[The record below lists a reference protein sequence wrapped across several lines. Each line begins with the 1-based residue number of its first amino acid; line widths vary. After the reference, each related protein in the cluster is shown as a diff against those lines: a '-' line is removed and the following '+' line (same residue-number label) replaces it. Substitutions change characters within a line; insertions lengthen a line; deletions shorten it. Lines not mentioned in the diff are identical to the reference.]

1 MKKTLAFFLLIFN
14 TLSAWAATT
23 FKSGDLYYK
32 IVSDS
37 EPYAVEVTYQ
47 TQVPNN
53 NYSGLTE
60 VEIPTTVK
68 YNKTTYEVIGISWY
82 AFHECADLRSV
93 LIPNSIQTIHFQA
106 FEGCSSLNSI
116 IIPNSVTRIY
126 GDAFTGSGIYNDP
139 SNWHNHALYIGDW
152 LICTNPDSISGIYNI
167 KPGTRCIAH
176 EAFIYCEALKSVNI
190 PNSVEIIGM
199 LSFGICDSLETLV
212 IPSSVKHIEIGA
224 AESCP
229 SLNRIVVESGNT
241 HYDSRDNCNAIIET
255 ATNTLLSGCN
265 TTVIP
270 QSITHIADYAFDGCQ
285 FSSFS
290 IPKGIKYIGDWAF
303 ANCSNLK
310 VFTCEAAELP
320 ELGTDIF
327 SVIGDIPPLDYATP
341 INEATLFVPQE
352 ALEKYKTADQW
363 YKFGTILPIGTY
375 SPDLFPTLTGLQRT
389 VCNEYCGETEEDNS
403 ANFTYKQ
410 TFDSIFFENDKP
422 YILCNGYLL
431 REEDNKIFL
440 YSQSL
445 NKDIVLYDFTLE
457 VGDSLP
463 TYIKD
468 FDGTMYSD
476 NTLVVTDISS
486 VTLLDGKEYKK
497 WTFNNGMEYVE
508 AIGMYGGRRNGNFFG
523 LIQEVVVPCHI
534 GTHLVCVSK
543 NNQLLY
549 QMDDAEM
556 ERLGAE
562 CLCDGYQSSYK
573 DQWCDTWNV
582 LYHGWDPEGGDDPYM
597 PYTFIYQ
604 LEEDTTIN
612 DLTYQRLTGRFS
624 LSTMP
629 LNKEYVAALRFA
641 EHKKVFVHYDN
652 TEYLL
657 YDFGAQVGD
666 TLEIFGGIDH
676 YKDFKTLTH
685 VITEIDSLDDG
696 RLQIYSNAII
706 QESEGY
712 ETPFERLYPKIW
724 IEGVGSKDGI
734 VQNSATNRIGIG
746 PCVLLCAYHN
756 DDCIYTTDNPYYTP
770 YGCVHNDSFFTA
782 TEEVNAP
789 TQSVQKIMYNGQLLI
804 LRDGKIYN
812 IMGVEMGK

>member
-167 KPGTRCIAH
+167 KPGTRCIAD

-375 SPDLFPTLTGLQRT
+375 SPDLFPTLAGLQRT
-389 VCNEYCGETEEDNS
+389 HTTEMYSGSPVFYKTYSRFAELTQALKDTVIQDHSYLKFYEYYS
-403 ANFTYKQ
+403 SLF
-410 TFDSIFFENDKP
+410 
-422 YILCNGYLL
+422 L
-431 REEDNKIFL
+431 REENNKVLI
-440 YSQSL
+440 YSTVLQ
-445 NKDIVLYDFTLE
+445 KDLVLYDYTLE

-463 TYIKD
+463 GLYIDYRYSEDEPFAIVDYNIKR
-468 FDGTMYSD
+468 DGSRYFQTD
-476 NTLVVTDISS
+476 TFVVTDVSH
-486 VTLLDGKEYKK
+486 VTLLDGIERKK
-497 WTFNNGMEYVE
+497 WTLTNKHYGVREYVE
-508 AIGMYGGRRNGNFFG
+508 GIGSFGEGYNEAGEFFF
-523 LIQEVVVPCHI
+523 LILNHPYTTESVGV
-534 GTHLVCVSK
+534 HLVCVSK
-543 NNQLLY
+543 DGQLLY
-549 QMDDAEM
+549 QMDAAEM
-556 ERLGAE
+556 ERLRTE
-562 CLCDGYQSSYK
+562 CLCDGGISSAVEAITTP
-573 DQWCDTWNV
+573 DSDT
-582 LYHGWDPEGGDDPYM
+582 
-597 PYTFIYQ
+597 
-604 LEEDTTIN
+604 
-612 DLTYQRLTGRFS
+612 
-624 LSTMP
+624 
-629 LNKEYVAALRFA
+629 
-641 EHKKVFVHYDN
+641 KKF
-652 TEYLL
+652 L
-657 YDFGAQVGD
+657 
-666 TLEIFGGIDH
+666 
-676 YKDFKTLTH
+676 
-685 VITEIDSLDDG
+685 
-696 RLQIYSNAII
+696 
-706 QESEGY
+706 
-712 ETPFERLYPKIW
+712 
-724 IEGVGSKDGI
+724 
-734 VQNSATNRIGIG
+734 
-746 PCVLLCAYHN
+746 HN
-756 DDCIYTTDNPYYTP
+756 N
-770 YGCVHNDSFFTA
+770 
-782 TEEVNAP
+782 
-789 TQSVQKIMYNGQLLI
+789 QLLI
-804 LRDGKIYN
+804 LRDGKTYN
-812 IMGVEMGK
+812 VMGMEVK

>member
-47 TQVPNN
+47 TLVPNN

-60 VEIPTTVK
+60 VEIPTTVQ

-167 KPGTRCIAH
+167 KPGTRCIAD

-375 SPDLFPTLTGLQRT
+375 SPDLFPTLAGLQRT
-389 VCNEYCGETEEDNS
+389 HTTEMYSGSPVFYKTYSRFAELTQALKDTVIQDHSYLKFYEYYS
-403 ANFTYKQ
+403 SLFLRK
-410 TFDSIFFENDKP
+410 EN
-422 YILCNGYLL
+422 
-431 REEDNKIFL
+431 NKVLI
-440 YSQSL
+440 YSTVLQ
-445 NKDIVLYDFTLE
+445 KDLVLYDYTFE

-463 TYIKD
+463 GLYIDYRYSEDEPFAIVDYNIKR
-468 FDGTMYSD
+468 DGSRYFQTD
-476 NTLVVTDISS
+476 TFVVTDVSH
-486 VTLLDGKEYKK
+486 VTLLDGIERKK
-497 WTFNNGMEYVE
+497 WTLTNKHYGVREYVE
-508 AIGMYGGRRNGNFFG
+508 GIGSFGEGYNEAGEFFF
-523 LIQEVVVPCHI
+523 LILNHPYTTESVGV
-534 GTHLVCVSK
+534 HLVCVSK
-543 NNQLLY
+543 DGQLLY
-549 QMDDAEM
+549 QMDAAEM
-556 ERLGAE
+556 ERLRTE
-562 CLCDGYQSSYK
+562 CLCDGGISSAVEAITTP
-573 DQWCDTWNV
+573 DSDT
-582 LYHGWDPEGGDDPYM
+582 
-597 PYTFIYQ
+597 
-604 LEEDTTIN
+604 
-612 DLTYQRLTGRFS
+612 
-624 LSTMP
+624 
-629 LNKEYVAALRFA
+629 
-641 EHKKVFVHYDN
+641 KKF
-652 TEYLL
+652 L
-657 YDFGAQVGD
+657 
-666 TLEIFGGIDH
+666 
-676 YKDFKTLTH
+676 
-685 VITEIDSLDDG
+685 
-696 RLQIYSNAII
+696 
-706 QESEGY
+706 
-712 ETPFERLYPKIW
+712 
-724 IEGVGSKDGI
+724 
-734 VQNSATNRIGIG
+734 
-746 PCVLLCAYHN
+746 HN
-756 DDCIYTTDNPYYTP
+756 N
-770 YGCVHNDSFFTA
+770 
-782 TEEVNAP
+782 
-789 TQSVQKIMYNGQLLI
+789 QLLI
-804 LRDGKIYN
+804 LRDGKTYN
-812 IMGVEMGK
+812 VMGMEVK

>member
-167 KPGTRCIAH
+167 KPGTRCIAD

-190 PNSVEIIGM
+190 PNSIEIIGM

-363 YKFGTILPIGTY
+363 YKFGSILPIGTY
-375 SPDLFPTLTGLQRT
+375 SPDLFPTLAGLQRT
-389 VCNEYCGETEEDNS
+389 HTTEMYSGSPVFYKTYSRFAELTQALKDTVIQDHSYLKFYEYYS
-403 ANFTYKQ
+403 SLF
-410 TFDSIFFENDKP
+410 
-422 YILCNGYLL
+422 L
-431 REEDNKIFL
+431 REENNKVLI
-440 YSQSL
+440 YSTVLQ
-445 NKDIVLYDFTLE
+445 KDLVLYDYTLE

-463 TYIKD
+463 GLYID
-468 FDGTMYSD
+468 FRYSEDEPFAIVDYNIKRDGSRYFQTD
-476 NTLVVTDISS
+476 TFVVTDVSH
-486 VTLLDGKEYKK
+486 VTLLDGIERKK
-497 WTFNNGMEYVE
+497 WTLTNKHYGVREYVE
-508 AIGMYGGRRNGNFFG
+508 GIGSFGEGYNEAGEFFF
-523 LIQEVVVPCHI
+523 LILNHPYTTESVGV
-534 GTHLVCVSK
+534 HLVCVSK
-543 NNQLLY
+543 DGQLLY
-549 QMDDAEM
+549 QMDAAEM
-556 ERLGAE
+556 ERLRTE
-562 CLCDGYQSSYK
+562 CLCDGGISSAVEAITTP
-573 DQWCDTWNV
+573 DSDT
-582 LYHGWDPEGGDDPYM
+582 
-597 PYTFIYQ
+597 
-604 LEEDTTIN
+604 
-612 DLTYQRLTGRFS
+612 
-624 LSTMP
+624 
-629 LNKEYVAALRFA
+629 
-641 EHKKVFVHYDN
+641 KKF
-652 TEYLL
+652 L
-657 YDFGAQVGD
+657 
-666 TLEIFGGIDH
+666 
-676 YKDFKTLTH
+676 
-685 VITEIDSLDDG
+685 
-696 RLQIYSNAII
+696 
-706 QESEGY
+706 
-712 ETPFERLYPKIW
+712 
-724 IEGVGSKDGI
+724 
-734 VQNSATNRIGIG
+734 
-746 PCVLLCAYHN
+746 HN
-756 DDCIYTTDNPYYTP
+756 N
-770 YGCVHNDSFFTA
+770 
-782 TEEVNAP
+782 
-789 TQSVQKIMYNGQLLI
+789 QLLI
-804 LRDGKIYN
+804 LRDGKTYN
-812 IMGVEMGK
+812 VMGMEVK

>member
-47 TQVPNN
+47 TLVPNN

-167 KPGTRCIAH
+167 KPGTRCIAD

-241 HYDSRDNCNAIIET
+241 YYDSRDNCNAIIET

-375 SPDLFPTLTGLQRT
+375 SPDLFPTLAGLQRT
-389 VCNEYCGETEEDNS
+389 HTTEMYSGSPVFYKTYSRFAELTQALKDTVIQDHSYLKFYEYYS
-403 ANFTYKQ
+403 SLF
-410 TFDSIFFENDKP
+410 
-422 YILCNGYLL
+422 L
-431 REEDNKIFL
+431 REENNKVLI
-440 YSQSL
+440 YSTVLQQDL
-445 NKDIVLYDFTLE
+445 VLYDYTLE

-463 TYIKD
+463 GLYIDYRYSEDEPFAIVDYNIKR
-468 FDGTMYSD
+468 DGSSYFQTD
-476 NTLVVTDISS
+476 TFVVTDVSH
-486 VTLLDGKEYKK
+486 VTLLDGIERKK
-497 WTFNNGMEYVE
+497 WTLTNKHYGVREYVE
-508 AIGMYGGRRNGNFFG
+508 GIGSFGEGYNEAGEFFF
-523 LIQEVVVPCHI
+523 LILNHPYTTESVGV
-534 GTHLVCVSK
+534 HLVCVSK
-543 NNQLLY
+543 DGQLLY
-549 QMDDAEM
+549 QMDVAEM
-556 ERLGAE
+556 ERLRTE
-562 CLCDGYQSSYK
+562 CLCDGDISSAVEAITTP
-573 DQWCDTWNV
+573 DSDT
-582 LYHGWDPEGGDDPYM
+582 
-597 PYTFIYQ
+597 
-604 LEEDTTIN
+604 
-612 DLTYQRLTGRFS
+612 
-624 LSTMP
+624 
-629 LNKEYVAALRFA
+629 
-641 EHKKVFVHYDN
+641 KKF
-652 TEYLL
+652 L
-657 YDFGAQVGD
+657 
-666 TLEIFGGIDH
+666 
-676 YKDFKTLTH
+676 
-685 VITEIDSLDDG
+685 
-696 RLQIYSNAII
+696 
-706 QESEGY
+706 
-712 ETPFERLYPKIW
+712 
-724 IEGVGSKDGI
+724 
-734 VQNSATNRIGIG
+734 
-746 PCVLLCAYHN
+746 HN
-756 DDCIYTTDNPYYTP
+756 N
-770 YGCVHNDSFFTA
+770 
-782 TEEVNAP
+782 
-789 TQSVQKIMYNGQLLI
+789 QLLI
-804 LRDGKIYN
+804 LRDGKTYN
-812 IMGVEMGK
+812 IMGMEVK

>member
-167 KPGTRCIAH
+167 KPGTRCIAD

-375 SPDLFPTLTGLQRT
+375 SPDLFPTLAGLQRT
-389 VCNEYCGETEEDNS
+389 HTTEMYSGSPVFYKTYSRFAELTQALKDTVIQDHSYLKFYEYYS
-403 ANFTYKQ
+403 SLF
-410 TFDSIFFENDKP
+410 
-422 YILCNGYLL
+422 L
-431 REEDNKIFL
+431 REENNKVLI
-440 YSQSL
+440 YSTVLQ
-445 NKDIVLYDFTLE
+445 KDLVLYDYTLE

-463 TYIKD
+463 GLYIDYRYSEDEPFAIVDYNIKR
-468 FDGTMYSD
+468 DGSRYFQTD
-476 NTLVVTDISS
+476 TFVVTDVSH
-486 VTLLDGKEYKK
+486 VTLLDGIERKK
-497 WTFNNGMEYVE
+497 WTLTNKHYGVREYVE
-508 AIGMYGGRRNGNFFG
+508 GIGSFGEGYNEAGEFFF
-523 LIQEVVVPCHI
+523 LILNHPYTTESVGV
-534 GTHLVCVSK
+534 HLVCVSK
-543 NNQLLY
+543 DGQLLY
-549 QMDDAEM
+549 QMDVAEM
-556 ERLGAE
+556 ERLRTE
-562 CLCDGYQSSYK
+562 CLCDGGISSAVEAITTP
-573 DQWCDTWNV
+573 DSDT
-582 LYHGWDPEGGDDPYM
+582 
-597 PYTFIYQ
+597 
-604 LEEDTTIN
+604 
-612 DLTYQRLTGRFS
+612 
-624 LSTMP
+624 
-629 LNKEYVAALRFA
+629 
-641 EHKKVFVHYDN
+641 KKF
-652 TEYLL
+652 L
-657 YDFGAQVGD
+657 
-666 TLEIFGGIDH
+666 
-676 YKDFKTLTH
+676 
-685 VITEIDSLDDG
+685 
-696 RLQIYSNAII
+696 
-706 QESEGY
+706 
-712 ETPFERLYPKIW
+712 
-724 IEGVGSKDGI
+724 
-734 VQNSATNRIGIG
+734 
-746 PCVLLCAYHN
+746 HN
-756 DDCIYTTDNPYYTP
+756 N
-770 YGCVHNDSFFTA
+770 
-782 TEEVNAP
+782 
-789 TQSVQKIMYNGQLLI
+789 QLLI
-804 LRDGKIYN
+804 LRDDKTYN
-812 IMGVEMGK
+812 IMGVEITK

>member
-82 AFHECADLRSV
+82 AFHECADLQSV

-167 KPGTRCIAH
+167 KPGTRCIAD

-241 HYDSRDNCNAIIET
+241 YYDSRDNCNAIIET

-375 SPDLFPTLTGLQRT
+375 SPDLFPTLAGLQRT
-389 VCNEYCGETEEDNS
+389 HTTEMYSGSPVFYKTYSRFAELTQALKDTVIQDHSYLKFYEYYS
-403 ANFTYKQ
+403 SLF
-410 TFDSIFFENDKP
+410 
-422 YILCNGYLL
+422 L
-431 REEDNKIFL
+431 REENNKVLI
-440 YSQSL
+440 YSTVLQ
-445 NKDIVLYDFTLE
+445 KDLVLYDYTLE

-463 TYIKD
+463 GLYIDYRYSEDEPFAIVDYNIKR
-468 FDGTMYSD
+468 DGSRYFQTD
-476 NTLVVTDISS
+476 TFVVTDVSH
-486 VTLLDGKEYKK
+486 VTLLDGIERKK
-497 WTFNNGMEYVE
+497 WTLTNKHYGVREYVE
-508 AIGMYGGRRNGNFFG
+508 GIGSFGEGYNEAGEFFF
-523 LIQEVVVPCHI
+523 LILNHPYTTESVGV
-534 GTHLVCVSK
+534 HLVCVSK
-543 NNQLLY
+543 DGQLLY
-549 QMDDAEM
+549 QMDAAEM
-556 ERLGAE
+556 ERLRTE
-562 CLCDGYQSSYK
+562 CLCDGGISSAVEAITTP
-573 DQWCDTWNV
+573 DSDT
-582 LYHGWDPEGGDDPYM
+582 
-597 PYTFIYQ
+597 
-604 LEEDTTIN
+604 
-612 DLTYQRLTGRFS
+612 
-624 LSTMP
+624 
-629 LNKEYVAALRFA
+629 
-641 EHKKVFVHYDN
+641 KKF
-652 TEYLL
+652 L
-657 YDFGAQVGD
+657 
-666 TLEIFGGIDH
+666 
-676 YKDFKTLTH
+676 
-685 VITEIDSLDDG
+685 
-696 RLQIYSNAII
+696 
-706 QESEGY
+706 
-712 ETPFERLYPKIW
+712 
-724 IEGVGSKDGI
+724 
-734 VQNSATNRIGIG
+734 
-746 PCVLLCAYHN
+746 HN
-756 DDCIYTTDNPYYTP
+756 N
-770 YGCVHNDSFFTA
+770 
-782 TEEVNAP
+782 
-789 TQSVQKIMYNGQLLI
+789 QLLI
-804 LRDGKIYN
+804 LRDGKTYN
-812 IMGVEMGK
+812 VMGMEVK

>member
-167 KPGTRCIAH
+167 KPGTRCIAD

-375 SPDLFPTLTGLQRT
+375 SPDLFPTLAGLQRT
-389 VCNEYCGETEEDNS
+389 HTTEMYSGSPVFYKTYSRFAELTQALKDTVIQDHSYLKFYEYYS
-403 ANFTYKQ
+403 SLF
-410 TFDSIFFENDKP
+410 
-422 YILCNGYLL
+422 L
-431 REEDNKIFL
+431 REENNKVLI
-440 YSQSL
+440 YSTVLQ
-445 NKDIVLYDFTLE
+445 KDLVLYDYTLE

-463 TYIKD
+463 GLYIDYRYSEDEPFAIVDYNIKR
-468 FDGTMYSD
+468 DGSRYFQTD
-476 NTLVVTDISS
+476 TFVVTDVSH
-486 VTLLDGKEYKK
+486 VTLLDGIERKK
-497 WTFNNGMEYVE
+497 WTLTNKHYGVREYVE
-508 AIGMYGGRRNGNFFG
+508 GIGSFGEGYNEAGEFFF
-523 LIQEVVVPCHI
+523 LILNHPYTTESVGV
-534 GTHLVCVSK
+534 HLVCVSK
-543 NNQLLY
+543 DGQLLY
-549 QMDDAEM
+549 QMDAAEM
-556 ERLGAE
+556 ERLRTE
-562 CLCDGYQSSYK
+562 CLCDGGISSAVEAITTP
-573 DQWCDTWNV
+573 DSDT
-582 LYHGWDPEGGDDPYM
+582 
-597 PYTFIYQ
+597 
-604 LEEDTTIN
+604 
-612 DLTYQRLTGRFS
+612 
-624 LSTMP
+624 
-629 LNKEYVAALRFA
+629 
-641 EHKKVFVHYDN
+641 KKF
-652 TEYLL
+652 L
-657 YDFGAQVGD
+657 
-666 TLEIFGGIDH
+666 
-676 YKDFKTLTH
+676 
-685 VITEIDSLDDG
+685 
-696 RLQIYSNAII
+696 
-706 QESEGY
+706 
-712 ETPFERLYPKIW
+712 
-724 IEGVGSKDGI
+724 
-734 VQNSATNRIGIG
+734 
-746 PCVLLCAYHN
+746 HN
-756 DDCIYTTDNPYYTP
+756 N
-770 YGCVHNDSFFTA
+770 
-782 TEEVNAP
+782 
-789 TQSVQKIMYNGQLLI
+789 QLLI
-804 LRDGKIYN
+804 LRDDKTYN
-812 IMGVEMGK
+812 VMGVEIK

>member
-167 KPGTRCIAH
+167 KPGTRCIAD

-375 SPDLFPTLTGLQRT
+375 SPDLFPTLAGLQRT
-389 VCNEYCGETEEDNS
+389 HTTEMYSGSPVFYKTYSRFAELTQALKDTVIQDHSYLKFYEYYS
-403 ANFTYKQ
+403 SLF
-410 TFDSIFFENDKP
+410 
-422 YILCNGYLL
+422 L
-431 REEDNKIFL
+431 REENNKVLI
-440 YSQSL
+440 YSTVLQ
-445 NKDIVLYDFTLE
+445 KDLVLYDYTLE

-463 TYIKD
+463 GLYIDYRYSEDEPFAIVDYNIKR
-468 FDGTMYSD
+468 DGSRYFQTD
-476 NTLVVTDISS
+476 TFVVTDVSH
-486 VTLLDGKEYKK
+486 VTLLDGIERKK
-497 WTFNNGMEYVE
+497 WTLTNKHYGVREYVE
-508 AIGMYGGRRNGNFFG
+508 GIGSFGEGYNEAGEFFF
-523 LIQEVVVPCHI
+523 LILNHPYTTESVGV
-534 GTHLVCVSK
+534 HLVCVSK
-543 NNQLLY
+543 DGQLLY
-549 QMDDAEM
+549 QMDAAEM
-556 ERLGAE
+556 ERLRTE
-562 CLCDGYQSSYK
+562 CLCDGGISSAVEAITTP
-573 DQWCDTWNV
+573 DSDTKKFLHNN
-582 LYHGWDPEGGDDPYM
+582 
-597 PYTFIYQ
+597 Q
-604 LEEDTTIN
+604 L
-612 DLTYQRLTGRFS
+612 F
-624 LSTMP
+624 
-629 LNKEYVAALRFA
+629 
-641 EHKKVFVHYDN
+641 
-652 TEYLL
+652 
-657 YDFGAQVGD
+657 
-666 TLEIFGGIDH
+666 
-676 YKDFKTLTH
+676 
-685 VITEIDSLDDG
+685 
-696 RLQIYSNAII
+696 
-706 QESEGY
+706 
-712 ETPFERLYPKIW
+712 
-724 IEGVGSKDGI
+724 
-734 VQNSATNRIGIG
+734 
-746 PCVLLCAYHN
+746 
-756 DDCIYTTDNPYYTP
+756 
-770 YGCVHNDSFFTA
+770 
-782 TEEVNAP
+782 
-789 TQSVQKIMYNGQLLI
+789 I
-804 LRDGKIYN
+804 LRDGKTYN
-812 IMGVEMGK
+812 VMGMEVK